1 MMNNFTTSVN
11 SYPGNRIFLY
21 TITNFMLAFD
31 RLQFYYF
38 HRQNLSSYSNVLLAN
53 VNILAEERGQLP
65 KRFI

>member
-11 SYPGNRIFLY
+11 NYPGNRIFLY

-38 HRQNLSSYSNVLLAN
+38 HKQNLS
-53 VNILAEERGQLP
+53 
-65 KRFI
+65 